1 VKHSLASI
9 FICPGCG
16 SKLSLIV
23 ERKTGDRIHKGR
35 LFCEKC
41 KQSFEIVDDIVL
53 FKKLKEKDKDKKKI
67 KEMEKLFLGPELR
80 KVWYE
85 HFPGK
90 ELSLLKKEW
99 DFMIENL
106 NLPKSKIH
114 LDWATGTGRFLR
126 NILDKAG
133 TEIVAMDFGY
143 ANCLGLQKFLKK
155 IGKYSKVTIV
165 CGDARKIFLAD
176 NSIDSISSWHGLD
189 EPNIEKALEESMR
202 ILKKSGRIALAGLL
216 YDKGSE
222 SLKLAKKAGI
232 QFAEKDKA
240 YNYIKKIG
248 FRNIKY
254 KEFSRMKE
262 KTNQNYI
269 PKRGDYSTS
278 YVIFAIK

>member
-1 VKHSLASI
+1 
-9 FICPGCG
+9 
-16 SKLSLIV
+16 
-23 ERKTGDRIHKGR
+23 
-35 LFCEKC
+35 
-41 KQSFEIVDDIVL
+41 
-53 FKKLKEKDKDKKKI
+53 
-67 KEMEKLFLGPELR
+67 
-80 KVWYE
+80 
-85 HFPGK
+85 
-90 ELSLLKKEW
+90 
-99 DFMIENL
+99 
-106 NLPKSKIH
+106 
-114 LDWATGTGRFLR
+114 
-126 NILDKAG
+126 
-133 TEIVAMDFGY
+133 MDFGY